1 MKRNLV
7 MMMSLLTIFILMMG
21 CKSEDVRTVPE
32 KEYPVKSTEVRT
44 LPKGGKPVE
53 SAEELGKTEQDIN
66 KQFELNLYSDNQ
78 IYKTTDKIKI
88 WATLKYI
95 GSNNQI
101 KIWHSNPYISF
112 SITDGKEFDT
122 GNLFD
127 DVLTSTILEKDKLY
141 KFDYV
146 KSGGYSEDDA
156 KADFWRKF
164 YSEKDLYLPEGEYK
178 VTVGGAFSY
187 MEDTQKSKSN
197 LSKELKIKVIK
208 P

>member
-1 MKRNLV
+1 MEECNMKRNLV
-7 MMMSLLTIFILMMG
+7 LMMSLITIFFLMMG
-21 CKSEDVRTVPE
+21 CKSADVRTVPE
-32 KEYPVKSTEVRT
+32 EGKPVKS
-44 LPKGGKPVE
+44 L
-53 SAEELGKTEQDIN
+53 EEKGKTEPDFN
-66 KQFELNLYSDNQ
+66 KQFELKLYSDNQ
-78 IYKTTDKIKI
+78 TYKTTDKIKI

-112 SITDGKEFDT
+112 SITDGKEFNT
-122 GNLFD
+122 GNTFD
-127 DVLTSTILEKDKLY
+127 DILTSTILEKDKLY

-146 KSGGYSEDDA
+146 KSGGYSEEDA
-156 KADFWRKF
+156 KADFWKKF
-164 YSEKDLYLPEGEYK
+164 YAEKDLYLPEGEYT

-187 MEDTQKSKSN
+187 TEDTQKSKSN